1 MAHLGAF
8 VLYRT
13 KEYFSLHCL
22 GTPPRLV
29 LDPCDYRTPCESP
42 RFMTLQD
49 DNPVLKQIKRLRD
62 EFESKYHRPMT
73 HDEVR
78 ILELT
83 ENYSEPVP

>member
-1 MAHLGAF
+1 
-8 VLYRT
+8 
-13 KEYFSLHCL
+13 
-22 GTPPRLV
+22 
-29 LDPCDYRTPCESP
+29 
-42 RFMTLQD
+42 MTLQD